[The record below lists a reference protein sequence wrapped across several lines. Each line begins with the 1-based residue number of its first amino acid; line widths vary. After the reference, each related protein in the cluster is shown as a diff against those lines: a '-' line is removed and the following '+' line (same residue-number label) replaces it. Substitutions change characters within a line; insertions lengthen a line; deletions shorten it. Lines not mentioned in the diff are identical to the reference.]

1 MWFFFKMFLQQSTS
15 GLNFSSVQ
23 LTSGNSSNVQQLAP
37 INMQG
42 QVVQS
47 NQTQSGMN
55 TGHTSTPHMIQQQ
68 PLQSTASQVK
78 LSLVILL
85 DRVQNCSW
93 NTTVASWLLP
103 LPIFLQQCPLTQ
115 VNFSVFEVLQLKCA
129 SILANAISNLDF
141 ILKLTNVNN

>member
-1 MWFFFKMFLQQSTS
+1 MFLQQSTS

-42 QVVQS
+42 QVVQT

-85 DRVQNCSW
+85 DRVQNCS
-93 NTTVASWLLP
+93 
-103 LPIFLQQCPLTQ
+103 
-115 VNFSVFEVLQLKCA
+115 
-129 SILANAISNLDF
+129 
-141 ILKLTNVNN
+141 